1 MLHWLFCCCCFSIL
15 QTIQYI
21 YTHYSDILTIR
32 APDNFIVGG
41 AISPY
46 FLEIGVFLLKK
57 KKKYCTDCCLTA
69 SDKYCTYN
77 MARKITAV
85 HRLTCYST
93 QTFYQ
98 DSKTTSAYSHSIKL
112 SSYQRSS
119 KCQLDSLWWLEPQYT
134 AFYMSKLTITP
145 LRNSTKCYIKHVPEQ
160 YNPVQSPLHA
170 QTTSPLSLIL
180 QDPSFRQG
188 LGEQAVSEDIQN
200 LIDQM
205 AAIP

>member
-1 MLHWLFCCCCFSIL
+1 MLHRLFFCCCFSIL
-15 QTIQYI
+15 QTTQYI
-21 YTHYSDILTIR
+21 YTHYSDIFTIR
-32 APDNFIVGG
+32 APDNFLVGG

-57 KKKYCTDCCLTA
+57 KKKNYCTDCCLTA

-93 QTFYQ
+93 QTFYL
-98 DSKTTSAYSHSIKL
+98 DSKTTSACSHSIKL

-119 KCQLDSLWWLEPQYT
+119 KYQFDSLWWLDPQST

-145 LRNSTKCYIKHVPEQ
+145 KYCISSDTACSP
-160 YNPVQSPLHA
+160 NPCLNDGSCSISDSGEVICA
-170 QTTSPLSLIL
+170 CNGDWT
-180 QDPSFRQG
+180 G
-188 LGEQAVSEDIQN
+188 LYCSGTCF
-200 LIDQM
+200 M
-205 AAIP
+205 